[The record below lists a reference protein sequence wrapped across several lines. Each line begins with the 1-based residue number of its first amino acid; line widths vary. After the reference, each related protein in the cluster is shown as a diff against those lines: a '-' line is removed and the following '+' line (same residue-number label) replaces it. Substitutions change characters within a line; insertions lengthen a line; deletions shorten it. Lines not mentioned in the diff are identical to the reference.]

1 MSAIDDILADA
12 PGRVTTREGLERR
25 GAVIDQLAA
34 LGAEASPELERR
46 AERLSAELTPDGT
59 EQLTILLEA
68 MRLRGQD
75 IAGLAERALVA
86 KGLAEREPIVELLE
100 VTGADGAIRAALP
113 RFDGRSDPDG
123 FLRTRMIGA
132 LGALG
137 TGAGEVTAAL
147 GTEDTERV
155 RVAAV
160 RALDELDARDAA
172 PALIER
178 LDADSDPDVVA
189 LAARVLARWD
199 VKEAIPS
206 LEALATSEWAKRS
219 EEIRDAAR
227 EALDALRPARS

>member
-1 MSAIDDILADA
+1 MSAIDDILAGA
-12 PGRVTTREGLERR
+12 PGRVTTREGLARR

-34 LGAEASPELERR
+34 LGAEASPELQRR
-46 AERLSAELTPDGT
+46 AERLSAELTPGGT

-75 IAGLAERALVA
+75 ITGLAERALVA
-86 KGLAEREPIVELLE
+86 KGLAEREPVVELLE
-100 VTGADGAIRAALP
+100 VVGADRAIRAALP

-123 FLRTRMIGA
+123 FLRARMIQA
-132 LGALG
+132 LGVLG
-137 TGAGEVTAAL
+137 TGVGEVTAAL
-147 GTEDTERV
+147 EAQDTERV

-160 RALDELDARDAA
+160 RALDQLDARDAA

-206 LEALATSEWAKRS
+206 LEALATSEWAQRS
-219 EEIRDAAR
+219 EEIRDATR
-227 EALDALRPARS
+227 EALDALRRRA